1 VQKAKEV
8 KVINWLFLIL
18 LFLAFSGVTA
28 VFLGMFIAA
37 GRTEEEQR
45 ELDTEQSEALKAAA
59 LQNRLTRTANSTL
72 LNKRHEHGAD

>member
-1 VQKAKEV
+1 MELRRT
-8 KVINWLFLIL
+8 VIDWLFLIL

-37 GRTEEEQR
+37 GRTEEEQK

-59 LQNRLTRTANSTL
+59 LQNRLTRTANNTL